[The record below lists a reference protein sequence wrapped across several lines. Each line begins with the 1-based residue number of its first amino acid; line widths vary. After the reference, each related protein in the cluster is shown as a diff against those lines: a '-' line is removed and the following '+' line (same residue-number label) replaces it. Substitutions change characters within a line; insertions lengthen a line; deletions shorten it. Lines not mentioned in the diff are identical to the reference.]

1 MVTRTIN
8 EDGELLK
15 SIILTN
21 WTNHDMRG
29 IRTYVTSYTLRDE
42 NNELYSLDL
51 NKQMGF
57 YQISEFVAVN
67 GTDHFIIEQTNRVGT
82 PKIAV
87 FDKDSGRMLGTF
99 KGNHFVDS
107 DESRIFTIESVA
119 QLQHQGANLNYSEED
134 FAAVAADD
142 KRVIALFCHLPR
154 KPEGMHLLR
163 RLRIALSRL
172 MKAGPKDIFE
182 IIIKDEQCCDQR
194 MLATIAV
201 ILHNRG
207 GLQVES

>member
-1 MVTRTIN
+1 M
-8 EDGELLK
+8 K
-15 SIILTN
+15 SIMLTN

-42 NNELYSLDL
+42 DNELYSLDL

-107 DESRIFTIESVA
+107 DESQIFTIERVA
-119 QLQHQGANLNYSEED
+119 QLRHRNVDLSCHEED

-154 KPEGMHLLR
+154 KPERKHLLR
-163 RLRIALSRL
+163 RLKLALSQL
-172 MKAGPKDIFE
+172 MKAPPKDVFE

-194 MLATIAV
+194 MLAAIAV